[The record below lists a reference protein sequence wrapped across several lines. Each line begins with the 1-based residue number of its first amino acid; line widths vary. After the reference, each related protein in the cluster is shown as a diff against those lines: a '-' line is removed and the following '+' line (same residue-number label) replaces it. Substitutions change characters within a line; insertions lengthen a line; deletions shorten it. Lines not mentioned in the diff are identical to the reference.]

1 MLVSTENFT
10 HGENFKFRQH
20 QILALFQH
28 HKAGLTIEELVTRL
42 DISRTA
48 VNQHLVSLERDGLI
62 KKSAQQKSTGLRPGW
77 TYQITD
83 EGINRLPKQ
92 GSWYCQLKANWADSL
107 PRPGT

>member
-20 QILALFQH
+20 QVLALFQH

-48 VNQHLVSLERDGLI
+48 VNQHLVSMERDGLI
-62 KKSAQQKSTGLRPGW
+62 KNPPNRKVQACAQVGRIKSPTKGSIGFPSKVPGIVNLR
-77 TYQITD
+77 QI
-83 EGINRLPKQ
+83 
-92 GSWYCQLKANWADSL
+92 
-107 PRPGT
+107 